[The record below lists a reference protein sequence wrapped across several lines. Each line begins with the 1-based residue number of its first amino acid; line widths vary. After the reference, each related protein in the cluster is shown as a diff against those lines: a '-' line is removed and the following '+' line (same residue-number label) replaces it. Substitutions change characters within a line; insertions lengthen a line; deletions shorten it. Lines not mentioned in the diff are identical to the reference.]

1 MLLFIFDNNPSVVA
15 KKQVIIYLT
24 SCINVFCMHFHTLFR
39 KSSDIYHLN
48 VQGQA
53 CGIFD

>member
-1 MLLFIFDNNPSVVA
+1 MLLFIFDITPSVVA
-15 KKQVIIYLT
+15 KKVIIYLAP
-24 SCINVFCMHFHTLFR
+24 CINVFCMYSHTLFR

-48 VQGQA
+48 EQGQA